1 MKVLLVDDDPATRLL
16 LAAALRREGWD
27 VLDAADGRDALDLHE
42 REKVQLVVSD
52 WRMPRM
58 DGLEL
63 CRRVRAAN
71 ARDYVYFILITATN
85 VSRGSYE
92 LAMRSGVDD
101 FLVKPLD
108 FVQIGLRLRAA
119 QRQLSY
125 ANRLGELER
134 IIPVCSHCRRLRDD
148 RDAYLQMEAYFLKH
162 AGVQFSHGVCPECA
176 RKHYPD

>member
-1 MKVLLVDDDPATRLL
+1 VNVLIVDDDAATRLAL
-16 LAAALRREGWD
+16 GAALRREGWNVIPAED
-27 VLDAADGRDALDLHE
+27 GAAALRVHQRGE
-42 REKVQLVVSD
+42 VRLVISD

-63 CRRVRAAN
+63 CRRVRAALV
-71 ARDYVYFILITATN
+71 ADYTYFILTTATN

-101 FLVKPLD
+101 FLIKPLD

-119 QRQLSY
+119 QRQLTY
-125 ANRLGELER
+125 ANRLRELES
-134 IIPVCSHCRRLRDD
+134 IISICSHCRRLRDD
-148 RDAYLQMEAYFLKH
+148 RDAYLQMESYFLKH
-162 AGVQFSHGVCPECA
+162 AGVLFSHGVCPDCA